1 MQTRA
6 ADFVGYTVSDLD
18 RSVTFYRDVLGL
30 KPSSAGDGWAEF
42 DLGNVTLAIFVSSDD
57 APQSPSPRGAA
68 VALAVPD
75 VPAAVEELRGK
86 GVPIMMDTVDT
97 PSVCQTA
104 AIADP
109 DGNRIYL
116 HHRHDGTAG

>member
-6 ADFVGYTVSDLD
+6 ADFVGYTVTDLE

-30 KPSSAGDGWAEF
+30 KPGAAGDGWAEF
-42 DLGNVTLAIFVSSDD
+42 DLGNVTLSIFVSSDD
-57 APQSPSPRGAA
+57 EPQSPSSRGAA

-86 GVPIMMDTVDT
+86 GVPIMMDTADI

-109 DGNRIYL
+109 DGNRLYL